1 MVKPVAGAAQPAAAD
16 ATDTVLYLTIRN
28 TNNLEH
34 NWCGNPLLSLIVW
47 CVFMSDKRVN
57 SVTKTVT
64 TFSRQ
69 ATVSFV
75 FVKVNACCCMTL
87 QRGDDTRRLCYGLMC
102 VCVALPS

>member
-1 MVKPVAGAAQPAAAD
+1 MVKAVAGAAQPAAAD

-64 TFSRQ
+64 MHIQQ
-69 ATVSFV
+69 AGDRIICFR
-75 FVKVNACCCMTL
+75 ACMLLTL
-87 QRGDDTRRLCYGLMC
+87 QRRDDTRRLCYGLMC